1 MIDVANMTDDELS
14 DIRRVVYA
22 EIKRREAEPKKPV
35 FIVDDDYY
43 KDINQALAALIQD
56 IELAKN
62 HPGGPAQFLKSEI
75 ENERL
80 VFGLTFEHWTL
91 SEYNLRGEK
100 TFGCSWSG

>member
-1 MIDVANMTDDELS
+1 MIDVANMTDDNLS

-35 FIVDDDYY
+35 FIVDGDAY
-43 KDINQALAALIQD
+43 KDINQALEALIHD
-56 IELAKN
+56 IELAKK

-80 VFGLTFEHWTL
+80 VFGLTFEHWPAT
-91 SEYNLRGEK
+91 EYDLRGEK
-100 TFGCSWSG
+100 TFGCGWSG